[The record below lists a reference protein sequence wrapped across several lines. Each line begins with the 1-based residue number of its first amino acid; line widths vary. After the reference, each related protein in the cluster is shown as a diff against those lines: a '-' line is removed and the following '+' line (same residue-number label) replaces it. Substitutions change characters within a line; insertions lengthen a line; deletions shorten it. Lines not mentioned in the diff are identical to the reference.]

1 MIETQLKTI
10 EKTTIDQIDQSN
22 SLDALDAIRVSVLG
36 KKGELTGLL
45 KQIGQ
50 LPAEQRPEMGQ
61 KINVVKSKLS
71 TQLDDKLQTLK
82 DLDLQRELDN
92 DHVDITAPSPYIT
105 AGTSHPITQV
115 THEICDILGR
125 IGYSVKTGPEIETD
139 FYNFEA
145 LNIPADHPA
154 RDMHD
159 TFYLDDDRLLR
170 THTSSVQIHVMET
183 DKPPIQIIVPG
194 RVYRC
199 DADVSHSPMFHQVEG
214 LVVDKGISMAD
225 LKSTLEYLLKELFGQ
240 HRNVR
245 FRSSYFPFTEPSA
258 EVDVE
263 CVMCDAKG
271 CGVCKQTGWLEILGC
286 GMVNEN
292 VLKAV
297 NIDTDV
303 YTGFAFGLG
312 VERIAML
319 KYKIPSIKRF
329 CENDVRFLSQF

>member
-50 LPAEQRPEMGQ
+50 LPADQRPEMGQ

-82 DLDLQRELDN
+82 DLELQHKLDN
-92 DHVDITAPSPYIT
+92 GHVDITAPSPYTT

-240 HRNVR
+240 HRKVR

-271 CGVCKQTGWLEILGC
+271 CGVCRQTGWLEILGC

-297 NIDTDV
+297 NIDTNF